1 MSLQMNSFSKRTAT
15 AKNNAAIA
23 AITMVLAKEAK
34 DPLYAKSNGFK
45 KKYMQFK
52 SMIVK
57 KYLFQAK
64 SAYFKKKSGMQ
75 DEQHHAS
82 SSSGSSSSSSSK

>member
-34 DPLYAKSNGFK
+34 DPLYTKSNGFK

-75 DEQHHAS
+75 NEQHPNHES
-82 SSSGSSSSSSSK
+82 NSSGSSSSK

>member
-1 MSLQMNSFSKRTAT
+1 MALQTNSFTKRTAT

-23 AITMVLAKEAK
+23 AISMVLAKDAK
-34 DPLYAKSNGFK
+34 DPLYTKANGFK

-52 SMIVK
+52 SMVVK

-75 DEQHHAS
+75 EETKPA
-82 SSSGSSSSSSSK
+82 K